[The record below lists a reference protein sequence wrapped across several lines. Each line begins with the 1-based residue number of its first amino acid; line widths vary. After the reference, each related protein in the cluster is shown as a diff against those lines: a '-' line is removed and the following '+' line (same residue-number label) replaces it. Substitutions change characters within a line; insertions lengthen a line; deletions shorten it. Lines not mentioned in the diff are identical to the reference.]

1 MSPSRWTSRTPSR
14 STTWTISWCRYEH
27 WCGECG
33 SVNTVKVDY
42 MDDKLVQVWTLVW
55 RVWGGITVI
64 RYVVNLVRKANGC
77 AGTSDSAPLPS
88 GLLSEVP
95 WHAGSPR
102 PPRQPYPPSP
112 LSLLPCRTPVPSPP
126 PSAGPWVP
134 QAPPAPF
141 PLPSSPSPPPLQD
154 PGPSPPHLLPSPL
167 TGPWVPQASP
177 VRDLQGWGVDRDC
190 PRGHPPG
197 H

>member
-1 MSPSRWTSRTPSR
+1 M
-14 STTWTISWCRYEH
+14 
-27 WCGECG
+27 
-33 SVNTVKVDY
+33 NTVKVDY

-141 PLPSSPSPPPLQD
+141 PLPSSPSPPHPPPLLPCRTLAPHPLTSSPPPSQD
-154 PGPSPPHLLPSPL
+154 PGFRKHLLSEICKVGASIETAL
-167 TGPWVPQASP
+167 EGIPQ
-177 VRDLQGWGVDRDC
+177 DIEGVVAPDGAITVVQTR
-190 PRGHPPG
+190 PQV
-197 H
+197 

>member
-1 MSPSRWTSRTPSR
+1 M
-14 STTWTISWCRYEH
+14 
-27 WCGECG
+27 
-33 SVNTVKVDY
+33 NTVKVDY

-112 LSLLPCRTPVPSPP
+112 
-126 PSAGPWVP
+126 
-134 QAPPAPF
+134 
-141 PLPSSPSPPPLQD
+141 PPLQD
-154 PGPSPPHLLPSPL
+154 PGPSPPRLFPSPSQDPGFRKHLLSEICKVGASIETAL
-167 TGPWVPQASP
+167 EGIPQ
-177 VRDLQGWGVDRDC
+177 DIEGVVAPDGAITVVQTR
-190 PRGHPPG
+190 PQV
-197 H
+197 